1 MRDLNEQSG
10 ENSILVI
17 DNYDSFTYN
26 IVQYLKIIGVSPLVI
41 KNDELSLNSFPLA
54 ESLSLRAGE
63 PPKTL
68 VSACRCLTSIRTEC
82 LF

>member
-41 KNDELSLNSFPLA
+41 KNDELSLNEINKLSFSRIIISPGWGTP
-54 ESLSLRAGE
+54 ENSG
-63 PPKTL
+63 
-68 VSACRCLTSIRTEC
+68 VSMQVLDFYT
-82 LF
+82 